1 MYHRPHFSQSQGT
14 FGVTIISVQYLLQ
27 YPTQILQQK
36 FATLTCF
43 CTELSSTDVCKG
55 LMRDVMKTVQSIS
68 RDFKMAEDSQW
79 ELLDK
84 CITQYLSIYQKSD
97 SKAKSTMIDD
107 ISATRSVV
115 RTLCRFVSMLI
126 ERKQLLY
133 SVCSSPNSTLL
144 SKARKKS

>member
-1 MYHRPHFSQSQGT
+1 MYHRLHFSRSQGT
-14 FGVTIISVQYLLQ
+14 FGVTVYKIISVQYLLQ
-27 YPTQILQQK
+27 CPTQILPQK

-43 CTELSSTDVCKG
+43 CTELSSTDVCKE

-68 RDFKMAEDSQW
+68 RNFKMAEDSQW

-84 CITQYLSIYQKSD
+84 CITQYLSIYLKSD

-126 ERKQLLY
+126 ECK
-133 SVCSSPNSTLL
+133 
-144 SKARKKS
+144 